1 MTFSRSP
8 GLLVGHILGASG
20 AAWSGGM
27 GVGVGVGGTWFEIR
41 MRFVPE

>member
-8 GLLVGHILGASG
+8 GLLKNILGACD
-20 AAWSGGM
+20 AAWSGG
-27 GVGVGVGGTWFEIR
+27 VGVWVGGMWFEIR